1 MKPGILVPFCVGCP
15 PIADGVALTTVELE
29 GIEVSRTELTATGL
43 VVAELSVIVLGVR
56 KAAVVVSSGE

>member
-1 MKPGILVPFCVGCP
+1 MKPGIPVPFCAGCP

-43 VVAELSVIVLGVR
+43 VVAELSAIVLGAR